1 MLTSIRS
8 RLGLTLVLA
17 PVAGQ
22 FLVVFFLGVNT
33 PVADEFFHVRF
44 VQLLRQGSGW
54 LPAVWMQHNEHRI
67 VPVKLTMALLAPFVG
82 WNLKAEMYVSAVLA
96 GLTVLG
102 LWRLYRQ
109 AGGKDLL
116 LFAPVAW
123 LYCNLSQYEN
133 MLYGLLMCHYF
144 TAAGAVWA
152 LVFLDRRSRS
162 GLVLAIL
169 CGLVASLSI
178 VNGVL
183 VWPLGLFL
191 LLARR
196 ERLAR
201 TLTWSGA
208 GAATA
213 FLYFATFTTPQ
224 GLATMHVT
232 PGDLPRMARYALAA
246 LGSPLAAGSIPWSA
260 VTAGA
265 LLLLAAALGLRWI
278 RQGRDRVRE
287 EAPLGSLVLFGLLSC
302 AVIAAGRALTGV
314 PALES
319 RYVAYTALAF
329 AGVYLLVSRDA
340 ESSGESPLRS
350 PRLAAVLALL
360 IPGLIAADVQGLRDA
375 QLWRLTRL
383 REQFLLQTYDRQPDA
398 VFGDPAF
405 VRQLRASMAPYLRAE
420 RLTAFA
426 EPQHLLLLTRSD
438 EREAVGP
445 VLPSDPIELRLVCP
459 VDVLRD
465 IAVTLSRE
473 GPPDPS
479 NVSVSVWSGGRRLAV
494 RDLPV
499 SALASGWAGWVPL
512 TLAEPLRGCQ
522 GRELILRIESRDA
535 TPATRITLW
544 TYPLYY
550 DGEARH
556 GSQPLAPG
564 RSPGLLLNN
573 AYYLEPGT

>member
-1 MLTSIRS
+1 ALSNQADARSSERDGLSNQADARSSERDALSNQADARSSEGDGLANQADARSSERDAQSNQADARSSERDARSSEGDGLSSEADGLSSLADAQSSEEDAAVSSHLPFSPYIIIATLPMLTSIRS

-426 EPQHLLLLTRSD
+426 
-438 EREAVGP
+438 
-445 VLPSDPIELRLVCP
+445 
-459 VDVLRD
+459 
-465 IAVTLSRE
+465 
-473 GPPDPS
+473 
-479 NVSVSVWSGGRRLAV
+479 
-494 RDLPV
+494 
-499 SALASGWAGWVPL
+499 
-512 TLAEPLRGCQ
+512 
-522 GRELILRIESRDA
+522 
-535 TPATRITLW
+535 
-544 TYPLYY
+544 
-550 DGEARH
+550 
-556 GSQPLAPG
+556 
-564 RSPGLLLNN
+564 
-573 AYYLEPGT
+573 

>member
-1 MLTSIRS
+1 MLTSFRS
-8 RLGLTLVLA
+8 RLGLALVLA

-33 PVADEFFHVRF
+33 PVADEFYYVSFVR
-44 VQLLRQGSGW
+44 LLRQGGDW
-54 LPAVWMQHNEHRI
+54 LPGVWAQHNEHRV
-67 VPVKLTMALLAPFVG
+67 VPVKLVMALLQPFTG

-116 LFAPVAW
+116 LFAPVSW

-162 GLVLAIL
+162 GLVFAVF
-169 CGLVASLSI
+169 CGLVASVSI
-178 VNGVL
+178 VNGLL

-201 TLTWSGA
+201 TLTWSVA
-208 GAATA
+208 GATTTL
-213 FLYFATFTTPQ
+213 LYFATFTRPQ
-224 GLATMHVT
+224 GLAAMHVT
-232 PGDLPRMARYALAA
+232 PGDLPHMARYALAV
-246 LGSPLAAGSIPWSA
+246 LGAPLAAGSVPWSA
-260 VTAGA
+260 VVAAA
-265 LLLLAAALGLRWI
+265 LLALAAALGVRWL
-278 RQGRDRVRE
+278 RQGRDRLRE
-287 EAPLGSLVLFGLLSC
+287 EASLGALFLFGLLSC

-329 AGVYLLVSRDA
+329 AGVYLLVIRDA
-340 ESSGESPLRS
+340 ERSGEPPLRS
-350 PRLAAVLALL
+350 PRFAAVLALL
-360 IPGLIAADVQGLRDA
+360 IPGLIAADLQGFFDA
-375 QLWRLTRL
+375 RLWRLARL

-398 VFGDPAF
+398 VFGEADF
-405 VRQLRASMAPYLRAE
+405 VQQLRAYMAPYLRAE
-420 RLTAFA
+420 RLAAFA
-426 EPQHLLLLTRSD
+426 EPQHLLLLTRED
-438 EREAVGP
+438 EREAAGP
-445 VLPSDPIELRLVCP
+445 ILLSDPIDLRLVCP

-465 IAVTLSRE
+465 VAVNLSGE
-473 GPPDPS
+473 GPPDAS
-479 NVSVSVWSGGRRLAV
+479 TVSISMWTGGRRLAV
-494 RDLPV
+494 RTLPV
-499 SALASGWAGWVPL
+499 SELADGWTGWVPL
-512 TLAEPLRGCQ
+512 TLHEPLRGCQ
-522 GRELILRIESRDA
+522 GRELILRIEAHDA
-535 TPATRITLW
+535 TPAARITLW

-550 DGEARH
+550 EAVARH

-564 RSPGLLLNN
+564 RSPGLLLN
-573 AYYLEPGT
+573 AYFFKLQK